1 MLFVSNVF
9 LQGQTIAN
17 SSYSAA
23 FKKAVAA
30 ADNKDYNTA
39 IELFQQILNK
49 WPDDIDAMTQMG
61 LCMMTTNSN
70 MDSVLVLFN
79 RVLSIIPPE
88 TVFSPFGIDLQ
99 IALAQAH
106 NLNYEPEKALELLS
120 VLRDSVTD
128 ESIRSEIVHQMVQTR
143 NAAVLLK
150 NPVPLKISNLGIS
163 INSGFDDH
171 SPLVS
176 FTDNRIFFTSRRPA
190 GNDRKLIDGQ
200 FPEKVFFADFK
211 NGEWK
216 SPRLVKEF
224 FSRTRHKSIL
234 SLSPDGTRIFLF
246 ENDNLGKSIYESQ
259 FVNGQWQEPVSLP
272 TPINSEWDE
281 THASLSPD
289 QSTLYFT
296 SNRPGGFGGLDIY
309 LIRKDAYGKW
319 MEPVNLG
326 PAINTEKDEE
336 TPMLHPDGKTLYF
349 SSQGHSSMGG
359 ADVFYSQL
367 QSDGTWAQAVNMGYP
382 INSPDDDFFF
392 VPTLDK
398 SQAFFASYR
407 FSQNQGRTDLYKVDF
422 DSTFVGSLAVIEG
435 TIKNEHNL
443 PAEHIRILVSRQ
455 SDNQQVGDFRPNP
468 ATGKYLLFLETG
480 ENYII
485 KEATPD
491 TVLTENMVHI
501 REELAYQASNKVIM
515 MEDFR
520 MLSPL
525 IPEKLPLVD
534 NKSME
539 EESIENI
546 TQAPQM
552 AIEVNSHKT
561 QYTVQILALKQ
572 HPKAASWYF
581 KGLNPQQIKSHKGDD
596 GYLRYLIGEFENLQ
610 EAKKFLSQIK
620 KSGRFKDAWIRD
632 LQPFQE
638 NALQKS
644 LAYTT
649 N

>member
-1 MLFVSNVF
+1 
-9 LQGQTIAN
+9 
-17 SSYSAA
+17 
-23 FKKAVAA
+23 
-30 ADNKDYNTA
+30 
-39 IELFQQILNK
+39 
-49 WPDDIDAMTQMG
+49 MT
-61 LCMMTTNSN
+61 
-70 MDSVLVLFN
+70 
-79 RVLSIIPPE
+79 
-88 TVFSPFGIDLQ
+88 
-99 IALAQAH
+99 LAQAH
-106 NLNYEPEKALELLS
+106 NLNYEPEKALSILT

-128 ESIRSEIVHQMVQTR
+128 ESIQNEIVHQMVQTR

-150 NPVPLKISNLGIS
+150 NPVPLKITNLGTS
-163 INSGFDDH
+163 INSSFDDH
-171 SPLVS
+171 SPLIS
-176 FTDNRIFFTSRRPA
+176 FTNNRIFFTSRRPV
-190 GNDRKLIDGQ
+190 GKDRKLSDGQ
-200 FPEKVFFADFK
+200 FPEKVFFADYK
-211 NGEWK
+211 NGEWE
-216 SPRLVKEF
+216 SPQLVEEF

-234 SLSPDGTRIFLF
+234 SLSPGGTRIFLF
-246 ENDNLGKSIYESQ
+246 ENDNMGKSIYESRLID
-259 FVNGQWQEPVSLP
+259 GKWQEPVSLP

-319 MEPVNLG
+319 MEPINLG
-326 PAINTEKDEE
+326 PSINTDKDEE

-349 SSQGHSSMGG
+349 SSEGHASIGG

-367 QSDGTWAQAVNMGYP
+367 QPDGTWTPAVNMGYP

-407 FSQNQGRTDLYKVDF
+407 FSENQGRTDLYKVDF
-422 DSTFVGSLAVIEG
+422 DSAFVGSLAVIEG

-485 KEATPD
+485 KEAAPD
-491 TVLTENMVHI
+491 TVLTENVMSVSDD
-501 REELAYQASNKVIM
+501 LAYQAANKVIM
-515 MEDFR
+515 MEDFK

-525 IPEKLPLVD
+525 IPERLPMAE
-534 NKSME
+534 NKPAE
-539 EESIENI
+539 EEFIEN
-546 TQAPQM
+546 TPQSPEM
-552 AIEVNSHKT
+552 AIELVNSKA

-572 HPKAASWYF
+572 YPRAASWYF
-581 KGLNPQQIKSHKGDD
+581 QGLNLQQIKSQKGVD
-596 GYLRYLIGEFENLQ
+596 GYLRYIIGEFDNLQ
-610 EAKKFLSQIK
+610 DAKEFLSQIK
-620 KSGRFKDAWIRD
+620 KGGRFKDAWIRD

-638 NALQKS
+638 NKIQKS
-644 LAYTT
+644 LAYCED
-649 N
+649 